1 MNLIENFD
9 EVIKVAQKLKIHPAM
24 IEIWVPR
31 SEFVR
36 AFANDQNLSVTRRS
50 ETFFGWAFGPNPTF
64 DKDWRECAVTRSTP
78 RDKTSHL
85 KLISQ
90 WDAYGMATQQMQ
102 DSTHLSYE
110 VLTDHDEIN
119 RMIEKDAPELS
130 IRADD
135 SEVVAWIGLRSDSL
149 VALGALCQW
158 ESGFHVLSAIVVKTE
173 ERGRGLGRKITEAL
187 VDYALKR
194 EIRYVALGVRAKND
208 AAIKTYERIG
218 FEKLGEFN
226 TFSIQ

>member
-9 EVIKVAQKLKIHPAM
+9 EVMKVAQKLKIHPAM

-50 ETFFGWAFGPNPTF
+50 KTF

-187 VDYALKR
+187 VDYAFKR

>member
-1 MNLIENFD
+1 VM
-9 EVIKVAQKLKIHPAM
+9 KVAQKLKIHPAM

-50 ETFFGWAFGPNPTF
+50 KTFFGWAFGPNPTF

-135 SEVVAWIGLRSDSL
+135 SEVVAWIGLRSGSL

-187 VDYALKR
+187 VDYAFKR
-194 EIRYVALGVRAKND
+194 EIRYVALGVRAKNV

>member
-1 MNLIENFD
+1 MQLIVHFD
-9 EVIKVAQKLKIHPAM
+9 EAVKVAQKLKIHPAM

-36 AFANDQNLSVTRRS
+36 AFVDDQNLSITRRS

-90 WDAYGMATQQMQ
+90 WDAYGIETRQLQ
-102 DSTHLSYE
+102 DSMHRSYE

-119 RMIEKDAPELS
+119 SLIEKNAPELS

-135 SEVVAWIGLRSDSL
+135 SEVVAWIGLRSGSL

-187 VDYALKR
+187 VDYAFKRERYLMWLLVCALKMMQRLKR
-194 EIRYVALGVRAKND
+194 MNELVLK
-208 AAIKTYERIG
+208 
-218 FEKLGEFN
+218 
-226 TFSIQ
+226 S

>member
-1 MNLIENFD
+1 MQLIVHFD
-9 EVIKVAQKLKIHPAM
+9 EAVKVAQKLKIHPAM

-36 AFANDQNLSVTRRS
+36 AFVDDQNLSITRRS

-90 WDAYGMATQQMQ
+90 WDAYGIETRQLQ
-102 DSTHLSYE
+102 DSMHRSYE

-119 RMIEKDAPELS
+119 SLIEKNAPELS

-135 SEVVAWIGLRSDSL
+135 SEVVAWIGLRSGSL

-187 VDYALKR
+187 VDYAFKR
-194 EIRYVALGVRAKND
+194 EIPYVALGVRAKND

-226 TFSIQ
+226 TFSIE

>member
-1 MNLIENFD
+1 MQLIVHFD
-9 EVIKVAQKLKIHPAM
+9 EAVKVAQKLKIHPAM

-36 AFANDQNLSVTRRS
+36 AFADDQNLSITRRS

-90 WDAYGMATQQMQ
+90 WDAYGIETRQLQ
-102 DSTHLSYE
+102 DSMHRSYE

-119 RMIEKDAPELS
+119 SLIEKNAPELS

-135 SEVVAWIGLRSDSL
+135 SEVVAWIGLRSGSL

-187 VDYALKR
+187 VDYAFKR
-194 EIRYVALGVRAKND
+194 EIPYVALGVRAKND

-226 TFSIQ
+226 TFSIE

>member
-9 EVIKVAQKLKIHPAM
+9 EVMTVAQKLKIHQAM

-31 SEFVR
+31 TVFVR
-36 AFANDQNLSVTRRS
+36 AFADGQNLSVTRRS

-173 ERGRGLGRKITEAL
+173 ERGL
-187 VDYALKR
+187 
-194 EIRYVALGVRAKND
+194 
-208 AAIKTYERIG
+208 
-218 FEKLGEFN
+218 
-226 TFSIQ
+226 S